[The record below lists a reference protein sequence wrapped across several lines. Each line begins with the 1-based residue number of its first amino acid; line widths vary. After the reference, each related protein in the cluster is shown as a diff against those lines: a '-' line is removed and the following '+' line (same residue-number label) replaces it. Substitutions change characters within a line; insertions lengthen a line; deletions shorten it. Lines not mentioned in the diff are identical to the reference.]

1 MMPQTGQQMIAIQTV
16 PNISRTNSNQAMNFG
31 QLTEYNTRNVFLDH
45 THIFH
50 VKSYQLTKC

>member
-31 QLTEYNTRNVFLDH
+31 QLTKYNTRNVFLDH